1 MSTTLRSLHHI
12 LWGGWCCC
20 ALWANVGRSFLKG
33 SGLRKAF
40 RVGDDCSGR
49 APVTQVCLR
58 VSALIP
64 LWMFYLW
71 CLCFSCCFLHGSMAI
86 SSLQSHKVSVY
97 FLCFLYCFSCC
108 SGARQ
113 LLPLHFC
120 LASYCFVLLLH
131 FSLFITF
138 LLSLLLFCFSYC
150 ISAFPPIVLL
160 FLLYFSF
167 CITIL
172 PQTVFCRGCSVP
184 LLKSLIVFGPA
195 LLKSPAQPAADQKT
209 RAIPLLGRRTVEA

>member
-1 MSTTLRSLHHI
+1 
-12 LWGGWCCC
+12 
-20 ALWANVGRSFLKG
+20 
-33 SGLRKAF
+33 
-40 RVGDDCSGR
+40 
-49 APVTQVCLR
+49 
-58 VSALIP
+58 
-64 LWMFYLW
+64 MFYLC

-120 LASYCFVLLLH
+120 LASYCSVLLLH

-150 ISAFPPIVLL
+150 ISAFVL
-160 FLLYFSF
+160 
-167 CITIL
+167 
-172 PQTVFCRGCSVP
+172 QFCRKRFSAGAAPSCDACVWTTIAQVPSATGSRPKNQSHTSVGPQDRRGVKHSHQKP
-184 LLKSLIVFGPA
+184 L
-195 LLKSPAQPAADQKT
+195 QKYV
-209 RAIPLLGRRTVEA
+209 AFAVVQMLTVHQVLAVCNAS

>member
-1 MSTTLRSLHHI
+1 
-12 LWGGWCCC
+12 
-20 ALWANVGRSFLKG
+20 
-33 SGLRKAF
+33 
-40 RVGDDCSGR
+40 
-49 APVTQVCLR
+49 
-58 VSALIP
+58 
-64 LWMFYLW
+64 
-71 CLCFSCCFLHGSMAI
+71 MAI

-209 RAIPLLGRRTVEA
+209 GPQDRRGVKHSHQKPLQKYVAFAVVQMLTVHQVLAVCNAS

>member
-1 MSTTLRSLHHI
+1 M
-12 LWGGWCCC
+12 
-20 ALWANVGRSFLKG
+20 WANVGRSFLKG

-150 ISAFPPIVLL
+150 ISAFVL
-160 FLLYFSF
+160 
-167 CITIL
+167 
-172 PQTVFCRGCSVP
+172 QFCRKRFSAGAAPSHCSSP
-184 LLKSLIVFGPA
+184 SLCLDQHCSSPQRNRQPTKKPEPYLCWAAGP
-195 LLKSPAQPAADQKT
+195 S
-209 RAIPLLGRRTVEA
+209 RRKA